1 MKRLLVPIILLA
13 LIGYFYFFRT
23 TQQFTDYPRKQV
35 SLGPHKLTLVL
46 TDTEQRKITGL
57 SGSKPLKDYEGM
69 LFQFSVPGRYG
80 FWMKDMKY
88 SLDFLYLRNN
98 KVVEV
103 RTDVS
108 PETYPDIIL
117 PTVDFDSMIEMNAGS
132 TSKLNLHI
140 GDVLLYN

>member
-1 MKRLLVPIILLA
+1 MKRLLVPIILLV

-23 TQQFTDYPRKQV
+23 TQQFTDYPRKQAT
-35 SLGPHKLTLVL
+35 LGPHKLTLVL

-57 SGSKPLKDYEGM
+57 SGSKPLRENEGM
-69 LFQFSVPGRYG
+69 LFHFPAPGRYG

-88 SLDFLYLRNN
+88 PLDFLYLRNN